1 MSTDKWAY
9 DPERCNGA
17 ICCGDCDR
25 CTRWQHDEWLELS
38 ELQERQAIIK
48 ERSKEE

>member
-1 MSTDKWAY
+1 MKATKLIIA
-9 DPERCNGA
+9 EIIKTVIR
-17 ICCGDCDR
+17 
-25 CTRWQHDEWLELS
+25 LS